1 MDTSSDGR
9 EGVSPLQQGVDTG
22 CRSIENRLDL
32 ISYHSVY
39 RGESQSEYG
48 AFVV

>member
-9 EGVSPLQQGVDTG
+9 EGVSLLQQGVDTG
-22 CRSIENRLDL
+22 CRLMKNWLN
-32 ISYHSVY
+32 YFYYNSVY